1 MVCRSICGRVRGRIC
16 RRDDGRR
23 EQPHLLASQMFVL
36 VQRWKV
42 ELDDLVHLRLEADAT
57 AIAVELDSAFARARR
72 ALGRA

>member
-1 MVCRSICGRVRGRIC
+1 
-16 RRDDGRR
+16 
-23 EQPHLLASQMFVL
+23 MFVL